1 MILAGDIGGTSTRVA
16 LFEVTGDRLV
26 SRVQT
31 NFPSGKY
38 PGLEAILSEFLV
50 ANRSP
55 IDVACFGIAGP
66 VRQGRVETPNL
77 TWVVDAQHLAHQ
89 LGLKAVALL
98 NDLESTAY
106 GIATLGRMDFAVLN
120 EGAPVE
126 QGSRAVIAAGTGLGE
141 AALHWDGALHRPFAS
156 EGGHTDFAPRD
167 ELEVE
172 LLLRLRKRFGHVSYE
187 RVVSGPGLLNLY
199 EFLRDSGRGSEP
211 SWLSE
216 RLRQEDPS
224 AVIATAALEKSSEL
238 CVLALERFVSS
249 YGAEAGNL
257 ALKVLATGGV
267 YVGGGI
273 APKILPKLKEPIFL
287 ESFLDKGRYRKLMES
302 IPVRV
307 ILNDRTALLGAAR
320 YAALS
325 AGLLRA

>member
-16 LFEVTGDRLV
+16 LFEVEGDRLV

-31 NFPSGKY
+31 NFPSAKY
-38 PGLEAILSEFLV
+38 PGLEAILAEFQQ
-50 ANRSP
+50 ANRARVE
-55 IDVACFGIAGP
+55 VACFGIAGP
-66 VRQGRVETPNL
+66 VRQGRVQTPNL
-77 TWVVDAQHLAHQ
+77 TWVVDARQLSRQ
-89 LGLKAVALL
+89 LGLEQVTLI

-106 GIATLGRMDFAVLN
+106 GIAALGKLDFAVLN

-126 QGSRAVIAAGTGLGE
+126 KGSRAVIAAGTGLGE
-141 AALHWDGALHRPFAS
+141 AALHWDGTLHRPFAS
-156 EGGHTDFAPRD
+156 EGGHADFAPRD
-167 ELEVE
+167 EMETE
-172 LLLRLRKRFGHVSYE
+172 LLLHLRKRFGHVSYE

-199 EFLRDSGRGSEP
+199 EFLRESGRGSEP
-211 SWLSE
+211 EWLSE
-216 RLRQEDPS
+216 RLRREDPS

-273 APKILPKLKEPIFL
+273 APKILPKLKEPFFL
-287 ESFLDKGRYRKLMES
+287 EAFLDKGRYRQLMEA
-302 IPVRV
+302 IPVKV

-320 YAALS
+320 HAALG
-325 AGLLRA
+325 AGMLGA